1 VTKSE
6 RQGTGIDVTKDTRQ
20 PPRRPA
26 SRIVEHATP
35 FGRYVQ
41 ITDFGDGVTEIIPV
55 IERPTL
61 LHKLVLQCPCECQ
74 RWVVLRVF
82 EDGTITLQP
91 YTRPLGGEPD
101 DDIFD

>member
-1 VTKSE
+1 M
-6 RQGTGIDVTKDTRQ
+6 TKDTRQ

-61 LHKLVLQCPCECQ
+61 LHKLQILMAVSSGS
-74 RWVVLRVF
+74 
-82 EDGTITLQP
+82 DGQP
-91 YTRPLGGEPD
+91 GSGCD
-101 DDIFD
+101 GN